1 MFFLAGESFY
11 SLSRKSNVARVSLLS
26 HNFNT
31 NLETVTSIEP
41 SEVILKKK
49 DETHF
54 QAKLVIE
61 QDIFTDCTD
70 YRDRAADVENL

>member
-1 MFFLAGESFY
+1 MFFLAGEMFY
-11 SLSRKSNVARVSLLS
+11 SLSRKSDVGTVSLLS
-26 HNFNT
+26 RNFNT
-31 NLETVTSIEP
+31 NPETATSIEP

-49 DETHF
+49 DQTHF

-70 YRDRAADVENL
+70 NRDRAADVENL